1 MGDEKGGRFREWRS
15 RVSDRLARSSRV
27 FLLGV
32 IVACGVEVMTD
43 WGATLN
49 EINALRTNVRH
60 KGENYVG
67 ILGKPSQSALRARDT
82 KELERISDGVFDDE
96 DAAVVRYYDATGKVV
111 FEHVRPEYASTFEL
125 HRPLYDHLMERD
137 VSGMLSDPA
146 SYKARVKN
154 SRYRD
159 FSQIW
164 TDFTARLSRIVSAP
178 SPPRV
183 LELIV
188 FQDRLRDENH
198 AQTDR
203 VAWAVGV
210 LRDDTDKAGAV
221 VVMFDMRKTNAAVRA
236 KYIKGLGVLAFFLAL
251 IVVQNIIA
259 RRDKLRLLDLQTR
272 YGNAKSALREALPEK
287 NLETR
292 GIRVAGRLEQAKG
305 PVDGMAWFVSE
316 SGERIIVLVVDPD
329 GDGIDAA
336 SVGLHMIK
344 VFRARCEAGVANL
357 DDEVT
362 ALGAATTDIP
372 LTRPVGLTLVAL
384 DPATGAYDADSRLR
398 PSTHDR
404 VWNLAHA
411 RRPIAHARSKIAGSR
426 WRRWAALDVRRNAVE
441 RFVAPRFLRGPWRKR
456 RSTRRR
462 RTRSLPRTRTR
473 PRRAAPR
480 RRRSH
485 VGPRPKPR
493 ACRERHRDRRDHARL
508 KIARRADT
516 TRARYQQGPPPG
528 PPPHHSQCHCS
539 LDTVRLKPK

>member
-384 DPATGAYDADSRLR
+384 DPATGAYDARTTAFGTLR
-398 PSTHDR
+398 MLGGPSPT
-404 VWNLAHA
+404 L
-411 RRPIAHARSKIAGSR
+411 
-426 WRRWAALDVRRNAVE
+426 VRKSPVPDG
-441 RFVAPRFLRGPWRKR
+441 V
-456 RSTRRR
+456 
-462 RTRSLPRTRTR
+462 
-473 PRRAAPR
+473 
-480 RRRSH
+480 
-485 VGPRPKPR
+485 VGPLSTCDGTLSKGSSLLVFCAGLGEKEGALEGDALARYLER
-493 ACRERHRDRRDHARL
+493 AHDQGAPLPVDDAATWARGRSPAL
-508 KIARRADT
+508 AENDIAIVAI
-516 TRARYQQGPPPG
+516 TRA
-528 PPPHHSQCHCS
+528 
-539 LDTVRLKPK
+539 